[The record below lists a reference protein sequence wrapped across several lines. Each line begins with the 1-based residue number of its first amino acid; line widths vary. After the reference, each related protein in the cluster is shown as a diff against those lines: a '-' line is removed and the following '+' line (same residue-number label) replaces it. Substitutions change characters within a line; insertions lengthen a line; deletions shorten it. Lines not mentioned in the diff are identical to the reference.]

1 MKKKKEYAKPIIK
14 VISLKSQAKL
24 MQSSLPDSMEVII
37 VD

>member
-1 MKKKKEYAKPIIK
+1 MKKKKEYAKPVIK

-24 MQSSLPDSMEVII
+24 METSLPDSMEVII

>member
-24 MQSSLPDSMEVII
+24 METSLPDSMEVII

>member
-1 MKKKKEYAKPIIK
+1 MKKKKEYAKPVIK

-24 MQSSLPDSMEVII
+24 METSLPDYMEVII

>member
-1 MKKKKEYAKPIIK
+1 MKKKKEYAKPVIK

-24 MQSSLPDSMEVII
+24 METSLPDTMEVII

>member
-1 MKKKKEYAKPIIK
+1 MKKKKEYAKPVIK

-24 MQSSLPDSMEVII
+24 METSLPDSMEVIR

>member
-1 MKKKKEYAKPIIK
+1 MKKKKEYAKPVIK

-24 MQSSLPDSMEVII
+24 MQTSLPNEIEVIV

>member
-1 MKKKKEYAKPIIK
+1 VKKKKEYAKPVIK

-24 MQSSLPDSMEVII
+24 METSLPDSMEVII